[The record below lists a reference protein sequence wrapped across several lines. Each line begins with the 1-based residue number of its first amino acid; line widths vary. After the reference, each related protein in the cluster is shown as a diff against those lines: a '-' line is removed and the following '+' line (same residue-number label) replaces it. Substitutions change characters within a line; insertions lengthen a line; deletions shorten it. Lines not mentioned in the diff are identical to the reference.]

1 MEPENDTHF
10 KKFLLLGFSE
20 EPELWSLIFALFLSM
35 YLTTVSGN
43 LLIVLATISD
53 SLLHT
58 PMYFFLSNL
67 SFVDICFTSTT
78 IPKMVLSIQMQSKGI
93 TYEGCISQVYFYILF
108 AGIDNFLLT
117 IMAYDRFVAICHPL
131 HYSAIMNAQLCR
143 LLVLVLFP
151 GLHDSQVLAPASMAY
166 DQHVA
171 TCNPLLYMIVM
182 SPGICIWPVAV
193 PFSCNFLVVLF
204 HAILSYCHSNIVSH
218 FYHDDTPLLRLTCSD
233 TPNSCGSWPVLVSC
247 SFLPF
252 WLSLSP
258 TGTSFRAILRRCS
271 AEGRCKAFSTCGSH
285 MLAVTI
291 VLGTLICMYLQP
303 SSYPSL
309 DTDKMGSVFYTVIIP
324 MPNPLIYNL
333 RNKEVKDTPKKAINR
348 N

>member
-143 LLVLVLFP
+143 LLVLVPLF
-151 GLHDSQVLAPASMAY
+151 H
-166 DQHVA
+166 
-171 TCNPLLYMIVM
+171 T
-182 SPGICIWPVAV
+182 
-193 PFSCNFLVVLF
+193 FFCNFLVVLF

-233 TPNSCGSWPVLVSC
+233 TKQLRIVACAGIMFISSLLVVFVSY
-247 SFLPF
+247 
-252 WLSLSP
+252 
-258 TGTSFRAILRRCS
+258 RYIIAILRRCS

-333 RNKEVKDTPKKAINR
+333 RNKEVKDTPKKAI
-348 N
+348 